1 MKVKQKSVCQ
11 NCRNRKLGCDGKHPE
26 CSQCVLSGH
35 KCDGYRTDWKFISH
49 TPMIS
54 STPEQHNQAALVRK
68 ESQETLLRADQQ
80 DSPTGPI
87 PLQVYLNPLNVCNLA
102 ELITKSY
109 VPQGEGIIQTCNS
122 DYMEPRICGSWV
134 EVLSSLPCLTTT
146 SLVLPRAVAALGASL
161 LSQSSESNMT
171 RSQTYDMA
179 IHTLR
184 QSFGLNPR
192 SLSTEQILAI
202 MCLTLVELMIPD
214 SVTALA
220 SHTQAVGML
229 LHAHGPHMC
238 SLGLL
243 HKLFVGFRPLLAIRS
258 RQPTFLASQ
267 PWIGTPFSHF
277 RPSLMQSLLNE
288 VVILPALLHQS
299 DSVLGSLAQGHSSDI
314 NKIPR
319 SFINVLIRLDEWEAV
334 LQKGDQPCYWRCGYV
349 SPAVESTTS
358 DDTHLPLFWYPNI
371 TMANSFTHLW
381 AFRIICLS
389 ELRRYIAHF
398 PGRDQQPIST
408 GHPFMNYDNIQAQMI
423 TFAKS
428 ISLSMVYLLQ
438 EEMRLFG
445 PASTIFPLQM
455 AYKIYKSH
463 GSGQQAE
470 IAYLE
475 GIVDE
480 LHQKGLKSARAL
492 VFDDY
497 MKR

>member
-1 MKVKQKSVCQ
+1 
-11 NCRNRKLGCDGKHPE
+11 
-26 CSQCVLSGH
+26 
-35 KCDGYRTDWKFISH
+35 
-49 TPMIS
+49 
-54 STPEQHNQAALVRK
+54 
-68 ESQETLLRADQQ
+68 
-80 DSPTGPI
+80 
-87 PLQVYLNPLNVCNLA
+87 
-102 ELITKSY
+102 
-109 VPQGEGIIQTCNS
+109 
-122 DYMEPRICGSWV
+122 
-134 EVLSSLPCLTTT
+134 
-146 SLVLPRAVAALGASL
+146 
-161 LSQSSESNMT
+161 
-171 RSQTYDMA
+171 
-179 IHTLR
+179 
-184 QSFGLNPR
+184 
-192 SLSTEQILAI
+192 
-202 MCLTLVELMIPD
+202 
-214 SVTALA
+214 
-220 SHTQAVGML
+220 
-229 LHAHGPHMC
+229 
-238 SLGLL
+238 
-243 HKLFVGFRPLLAIRS
+243 
-258 RQPTFLASQ
+258 
-267 PWIGTPFSHF
+267 
-277 RPSLMQSLLNE
+277 MQSLLNE

-398 PGRDQQPIST
+398 LGRDQQPIST